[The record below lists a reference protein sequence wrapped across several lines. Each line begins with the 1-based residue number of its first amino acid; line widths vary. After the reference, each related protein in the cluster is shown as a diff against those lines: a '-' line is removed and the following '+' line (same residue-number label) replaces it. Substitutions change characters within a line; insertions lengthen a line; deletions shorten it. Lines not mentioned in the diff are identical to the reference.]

1 MSTPSDTPDVSAA
14 DAGALPAGPLAREAL
29 ALAAFDHVVSHAPGF
44 RSRPGQR
51 EMAALIAHT
60 LSGVSLGDGSVSG
73 EAGLPERGIAVVQA
87 GTGVG
92 KSAAYVST
100 VIPLALAQQ
109 KRVVISTAT
118 VALQEQLIAKDLPA
132 LAAALPEPFTYSLAK
147 GRGRYVC
154 RLKLDQLS
162 GGDAASAD
170 LFESDDASENT
181 DGSASGIAAHTV
193 ASAAAS
199 ARAAERWGERAKV
212 YTQWTMQLDSGAWD
226 GDRDRLDEP
235 PEGELWSPV
244 AAERHSCTA
253 RHCPSYNSCSYYQA
267 RAKLA
272 QSQVIVVN
280 HDLLLSTLGLH
291 ALPAPED
298 CYLVFDEAHHLGAV
312 AQGQFSESM
321 DLMRSQWLDRLP
333 RAVDEVAGALQ
344 HTPGVDVALL
354 AREMKGAQ
362 GELARLAMAR
372 IGALPAWAALTGRA
386 PRSTPARGGFD
397 AAGAPVVERFEGGAL
412 PPEWMESVSL
422 LHSRASA
429 LLKVMEALAT
439 QLKAN
444 ARDNPGD
451 AARCARL
458 YSRLGVLAPR
468 LQHAQATAELWL
480 QDPAAG
486 QPPLAKW
493 LEAGIQHGLV
503 TLTAHAC
510 PLQPGSLLRHQLW
523 SKVRAAVV
531 TSASL
536 VTCGGFDHFLHESG
550 LAFDDAVVARE
561 VQSPFD
567 HARQGRLV
575 VVQTQADPKDVEGYS
590 REMLDALMDDLAGVQ
605 RGALVLF
612 TSKALMRRAQELLE
626 RGLHRE
632 LRDKVLAQGE
642 ASRTQLLRQ
651 HAERVQAGGASI
663 LFGLQS
669 FGEGLDLP
677 GELCEWVFI
686 TKLPFASPSDPVG
699 QARADWLKAQ
709 GRDPFSELVVPATGA
724 RLLQW
729 TGRALRSETDEA
741 VVVCY
746 DARLLRQSYG
756 RRMLKG
762 LPPYK
767 LQRRV
772 GGVLTDVSA

>member
-154 RLKLDQLS
+154 SLKLDQLS

-267 RAKLA
+267 RAQLA

-354 AREMKGAQ
+354 AREMKSAQ

-536 VTCGGFDHFLHESG
+536 VTCGGVDHLLHESG

-686 TKLPFASPSDPVG
+686 TKLQFASPSDPVG

-746 DARLLRQSYG
+746 DARLLRQNYG

-767 LQRRV
+767 LQRRDAY
-772 GGVLTDVSA
+772 GVTTDL

>member
-1 MSTPSDTPDVSAA
+1 MTTPSDTPDVPAVEA
-14 DAGALPAGPLAREAL
+14 EALPSGPLAREAL

-44 RSRPGQR
+44 RARPGQR

-170 LFESDDASENT
+170 LFESDDASET
-181 DGSASGIAAHTV
+181 ADASASGIAAHTV

-212 YTQWTMQLDSGAWD
+212 YAKWTGQLDGGAWD

-486 QPPLAKW
+486 PPPRAR
-493 LEAGIQHGLV
+493 APRACSARAPAMA
-503 TLTAHAC
+503 TA
-510 PLQPGSLLRHQLW
+510 PQTGPSTSDGS
-523 SKVRAAVV
+523 
-531 TSASL
+531 
-536 VTCGGFDHFLHESG
+536 
-550 LAFDDAVVARE
+550 
-561 VQSPFD
+561 
-567 HARQGRLV
+567 RLV
-575 VVQTQADPKDVEGYS
+575 VTAVRLAAVRSMEAPTLTEAPS
-590 REMLDALMDDLAGVQ
+590 R
-605 RGALVLF
+605 
-612 TSKALMRRAQELLE
+612 SW
-626 RGLHRE
+626 
-632 LRDKVLAQGE
+632 
-642 ASRTQLLRQ
+642 AS
-651 HAERVQAGGASI
+651 
-663 LFGLQS
+663 
-669 FGEGLDLP
+669 
-677 GELCEWVFI
+677 
-686 TKLPFASPSDPVG
+686 
-699 QARADWLKAQ
+699 ARALES
-709 GRDPFSELVVPATGA
+709 RVVVPSLISVSIIEWTPRASA
-724 RLLQW
+724 RS
-729 TGRALRSETDEA
+729 GRPG
-741 VVVCY
+741 C
-746 DARLLRQSYG
+746 
-756 RRMLKG
+756 RR
-762 LPPYK
+762 
-767 LQRRV
+767 
-772 GGVLTDVSA
+772 